1 MSIADSFN
9 KKTIIV
15 LIVLAVI
22 GGAAAAYLLYFKDMG
37 TPPTPETEKIAKRI
51 KIETPA
57 SEEKNEA
64 VKPTAVKTQTPTP
77 SQPQP
82 EVSHAK
88 PEAVKPAEVKP
99 EIKKKEEIKLI
110 VEKKPS
116 AQESASE
123 KKLVAK
129 KKKQELIVTAKKAAY
144 KSWAVH
150 IASYVSRE
158 EAEAMAKRLK
168 QDRYNAYI
176 TEFNMKGKH
185 WYRVR
190 VGFYSSKQVAD
201 EVGKKLSFSYN
212 LSGIWVVK
220 PIKKEIMSHIN

>member
-9 KKTIIV
+9 KKTIIL

-37 TPPTPETEKIAKRI
+37 TPPTLEPEKIVKRI
-51 KIETPA
+51 KIETPVP
-57 SEEKNEA
+57 EEKTVE

-77 SQPQP
+77 PQP
-82 EVSHAK
+82 EVSPAK

-99 EIKKKEEIKLI
+99 EIKKKEEIKPI
-110 VEKKPS
+110 IEKKPS
-116 AQESASE
+116 AQEITSE
-123 KKLVAK
+123 KKLMAK
-129 KKKQELIVTAKKAAY
+129 KKKQEPMVTAKKAAY

-212 LSGIWVVK
+212 LNGVWVVK
-220 PIKKEIMSHIN
+220 PIKKEVMSHIN

>member
-1 MSIADSFN
+1 MSSFN
-9 KKTIIV
+9 KKTII
-15 LIVLAVI
+15 LPIVLVVI
-22 GGAAAAYLLYFKDMG
+22 AGAAAAYLLYFKDMG
-37 TPPTPETEKIAKRI
+37 IPPIHEPEKIAKRI
-51 KIETPA
+51 KIETPVP
-57 SEEKNEA
+57 EEKTAE

-77 SQPQP
+77 PQP
-82 EVSHAK
+82 EVSPAK

-99 EIKKKEEIKLI
+99 EIKKKEEIKPI

-190 VGFYSSKQVAD
+190 IGFYSSKQVAD
-201 EVGKKLSFSYN
+201 EVGKKLSSSYN